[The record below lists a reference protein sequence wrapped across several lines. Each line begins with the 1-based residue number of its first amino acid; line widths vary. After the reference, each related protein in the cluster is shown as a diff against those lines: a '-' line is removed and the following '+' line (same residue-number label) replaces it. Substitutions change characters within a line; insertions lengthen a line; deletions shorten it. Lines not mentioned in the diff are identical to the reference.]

1 MNPLR
6 LKEAKTLVL
15 QSSFKVP
22 SNISVVLFPP
32 SLFFSSLLPLV
43 RKKKNVSIGLQNIFP
58 EEKGAYTGEISA
70 RMAFFS
76 GVEFVLVGHSERR
89 AMGESNLDTGKKLKA
104 TLALKMIPIFC
115 FGERERNDHGG
126 HFTEIKTQLE
136 EALSEV
142 TTKDISKIIFAYEPI
157 WAIGKSAKEA
167 MTPHEF
173 HEVSLFLRK
182 VLHEKWKVSAGNIRI
197 LYGGSVEPANAP
209 DFLLA
214 GDIDGF
220 LVGHKSLEPKSFQQ
234 IIDSASSSAFSS
246 NSSSKKRA

>member
-1 MNPLR
+1 MNPPR
-6 LKEAKTLVL
+6 LEEAKTLVR
-15 QSSFKVP
+15 QSSLKVP
-22 SNISVVLFPP
+22 SNISVILFPP

-43 RKKKNVSIGLQNIFP
+43 GKKRNVSLGLQNISS
-58 EEKGAYTGEISA
+58 EEKGAYTGEISTK
-70 RMAFFS
+70 MALL
-76 GVEFVLVGHSERR
+76 GGAEFVLVGHSERR
-89 AMGESNLDTGKKLKA
+89 AVGESNLETGKKLKSV
-104 TLALKMIPIFC
+104 LISKMTPIFC
-115 FGERERNDHGG
+115 FGEKERNEHGG
-126 HFTEIKTQLE
+126 HFIEIRTQIE

-142 TTKDISKIIFAYEPI
+142 TTKDISKIIFAYEPV
-157 WAIGKSAKEA
+157 WAIGKSVKEA

-182 VLHEKWKVSAGNIRI
+182 VLYEKWKVSAGNIRI

-214 GDIDGF
+214 GDVDGF